1 MSLVVT
7 LRKFLSESI
16 QPLTNSRD
24 FDIKAA
30 VRQVTGPDWR
40 NLVNLVPKRVDLTT
54 SDSPILYSSI
64 SASSAAA
71 IKSNNLAV
79 PPEARFYS
87 VVYNLLI

>member
-40 NLVNLVPKRVDLTT
+40 KLVNLVPKRVDLTT
-54 SDSPILYSSI
+54 SDSPISI
-64 SASSAAA
+64 LQYQSRHCGHQ
-71 IKSNNLAV
+71 IQ
-79 PPEARFYS
+79 
-87 VVYNLLI
+87 